1 MNNEQKSKYLVKT
14 IGNQYYGM
22 GLDGEKSLSIQ
33 YLENSLSIGIHGLL
47 NDGTQSSNVAK
58 YDYKSGNIIYLT
70 GKKCK
75 ALSRL
80 LNKAKDALDNGKKIG
95 SNCISSATNLIE
107 VCDGKKFNLTEG
119 ITLVIYNNINENKTS
134 DNFCVFQFR
143 NDDLITDYDP
153 TTGSY
158 SKSSLDT
165 DVDYFIDNLKEFA
178 KAWCNA
184 QAHFIKK
191 ELDFN
196 MNRLASRQMQ
206 CMEALGIKIDTPRS
220 SKLSWAENNGSNS
233 GTTQNVNTNDLIS
246 QLETLD

>member
-1 MNNEQKSKYLVKT
+1 MNEPKSKYLVKT
-14 IGNQYYGM
+14 IGNQYYGI
-22 GLDGEKSLSIQ
+22 GTDGEKSLSVN
-33 YLENSLSIGIHGLL
+33 YLENNLSIGIHGLL
-47 NDGTQSSNVAK
+47 PTSQQTSGAK

-80 LNKAKDALDNGKKIG
+80 LNKAKIALEEGKKIG
-95 SNCISSATNLIE
+95 SNCISSADHLIE
-107 VCDGKKFNLTEG
+107 VCDGKKFKLDEG
-119 ITLVIYNNINENKTS
+119 ITLVIYNHINENKTS

-143 NDDLITDYDP
+143 NDDIITDYDV

-158 SKSSLDT
+158 GKATLDT
-165 DVDYFIDNLKEFA
+165 DVDFFIDNLKEFS

-196 MNRLASRQMQ
+196 MNRMATRQMQ

-220 SKLSWAENNGSNS
+220 SKLSWNENS
-233 GTTQNVNTNDLIS
+233 GSGISQNVNTNDLIS